1 MFHSL
6 VTSTILWS
14 LAVLAPISKHLRDA
28 PLCTTFLLARC
39 QLYSMCLPRREALD
53 PLLLHAL
60 GPSAVGTTM
69 ELVGAQFAQP
79 LHFNSSPDPRESDS
93 HEQIFWPSA
102 CAPRAQQLCPPNFE
116 FFYVGSGTNRLT
128 CRRQL
133 ASRWLCRFGVCPAAR
148 HVNLLQCASTDYF
161 PDDYGGIQGCFHG
174 QQIFFDFHSSWSR
187 VGSLQAGP
195 NGRLERDA
203 FDCLSQLW
211 RVSRDPGSMYLTM
224 VSPQYFSLSMSSF
237 SIVRNVLSI
246 HRGCSSGLK
255 WSVQSSV
262 HSLWD
267 FQCSCSAVGTR
278 EKFVLDGMSGS
289 GWMCFLRASRLPTT
303 GTWLD
308 GAGERER
315 EIVCHHILI
324 LLFFDIHYTDTR
336 VYFIL
341 STMVVSHELLLGRKK
356 MQASNLE
363 WKLSF
368 QFYKDR
374 MHQTSQKTAVIT
386 GPFRWRCNKYTNLLV
401 GGMVS
406 INCMRTCTC
415 TTSQKTFAI
424 CCHPARCQLQ
434 TNAGELPNQPVVS
447 KPPSEACS
455 TRSRRPKAPRWV
467 RCLGGVENP
476 EGFEDDMVSLGW
488 VNMVLFF
495 PYSLKRERE
504 VN

>member
-1 MFHSL
+1 M
-6 VTSTILWS
+6 
-14 LAVLAPISKHLRDA
+14 
-28 PLCTTFLLARC
+28 FLLCGGHAWKVRTGWYVWFW
-39 QLYSMCLPRREALD
+39 LNVLPTGFASPYNRDMTWWRWRE
-53 PLLLHAL
+53 
-60 GPSAVGTTM
+60 
-69 ELVGAQFAQP
+69 
-79 LHFNSSPDPRESDS
+79 RE
-93 HEQIFWPSA
+93 
-102 CAPRAQQLCPPNFE
+102 R
-116 FFYVGSGTNRLT
+116 
-128 CRRQL
+128 
-133 ASRWLCRFGVCPAAR
+133 
-148 HVNLLQCASTDYF
+148 
-161 PDDYGGIQGCFHG
+161 
-174 QQIFFDFHSSWSR
+174 
-187 VGSLQAGP
+187 
-195 NGRLERDA
+195 
-203 FDCLSQLW
+203 DCLS
-211 RVSRDPGSMYLTM
+211 PYIN
-224 VSPQYFSLSMSSF
+224 SS
-237 SIVRNVLSI
+237 
-246 HRGCSSGLK
+246 
-255 WSVQSSV
+255 
-262 HSLWD
+262 
-267 FQCSCSAVGTR
+267 
-278 EKFVLDGMSGS
+278 
-289 GWMCFLRASRLPTT
+289 
-303 GTWLD
+303 
-308 GAGERER
+308 
-315 EIVCHHILI
+315 
-324 LLFFDIHYTDTR
+324 FFDIHYTDTR